1 MLGHQQLEAFEHDGF
16 LLLES
21 PLTPEQ
27 LDRAEDAFDRLI
39 VVRQVRSRAST
50 TRPAERKRS
59 KVLAFRNQD
68 PALDLSAALAVD
80 EPFVELISHPWFEEV
95 AKQLL
100 RSDRVRLVE
109 LGPSQ
114 FRPGAGAAARR
125 SAAEDREWWRKGAHI
140 DLQVTTT
147 DFNATPR
154 RDILAL
160 WFWVGDVTAD
170 MGAMR
175 ILPGSHRRINE
186 HWEMILSPHH
196 KTQLPRVHG
205 VRPHPAETHNTYPEY
220 LPEPHDFQYTECE
233 PMPVAVKR
241 GTAQFFTQSMLHS
254 ASVNTYRF
262 KQSLPLSAF
271 SSSVSLYAVSDS
283 IARPHATQRF
293 CNMPSHVVCVTAS
306 LAWVWCCSTNVL
318 RLQLVQLRHGTSER
332 YANFLVCS

>member
-1 MLGHQQLEAFEHDGF
+1 MLGHQQLEAFEGDGF

-39 VVRQVRSRAST
+39 VVRQVRSRASAT
-50 TRPAERKRS
+50 DHPPSSRAYRS
-59 KVLAFRNQD
+59 EVHAFRNQD

-114 FRPGAGAAARR
+114 FRPGAGPAARR

-140 DLQVTTT
+140 DLQVTTS

-160 WFWVGDVTAD
+160 WFWVGDVTTD

-186 HWEMILSPHH
+186 HWETTLSPHH
-196 KTQLPRVHG
+196 KAQLPRVHG
-205 VRPHPAETHNTYPEY
+205 VRPRPAETHNTYPEY

-233 PMPVAVKR
+233 PVPVAVKR

-254 ASVNTYRF
+254 ASVNAHRF
-262 KQSLPLSAF
+262 KQRLPFSACSLGLCFLCSVRFHCIYKHNATLLSHTPLQ
-271 SSSVSLYAVSDS
+271 VS
-283 IARPHATQRF
+283 F
-293 CNMPSHVVCVTAS
+293 M
-306 LAWVWCCSTNVL
+306 
-318 RLQLVQLRHGTSER
+318 
-332 YANFLVCS
+332 